1 MSLFIGLQN
10 AHLIQAGKVILKAC
24 QWQIHQGERFALIGR
39 NGVGKS
45 TLMQVLSNHLA
56 LDSGVIHFQKG
67 LTVASLPQDL
77 TKSFGETVFDDIFAR
92 VKQQGGLVASIQKSD
107 FTVFESHIILHARF
121 HDDPHLL
128 HFVKE
133 FNELVAVMQL
143 GLHMPFLGLSG
154 GMKRRCALIAALLVQ
169 PDVLLLDEPTNHLDI
184 SAIMWLEN
192 YLKRYPGA
200 VVLVTH
206 DRFFLQAVATHIV
219 ALNDGILKQ
228 YNSSYEV
235 YLNERAREEAEA
247 LNETNRLQQKLIQ
260 EEHWLQ
266 RGVTARRKRNQGRL
280 KALND
285 LRDKVA
291 LLQKSIGVAGNWDPQ
306 LIRSGRVLVNVE
318 NISYSV
324 GDVVLLKDFS
334 FLMMR
339 GDKLGIVGPNGCG
352 KTTLAKMLLG
362 TLQPTEGQIK
372 FGPNIQPIYFDQLQQ
387 KLNLN
392 ETVMFN
398 LADGAEYVDKG
409 DEKIHV
415 AGYLKEFS
423 FDASH
428 LQRPVHTLSGGEKQR
443 LMLAR
448 CLAEKGNL
456 MVFDEPSNDLDLET
470 IEELSNMLVQYSG
483 TFILISHDRALI
495 QDVVT
500 RLLVWES
507 PGVFREILPT
517 NWHPEAVKVDKVLK
531 PVIKSIV
538 PTKSTLSYIEQKELL
553 KCPDEIAKIE
563 KKIADIHTVMGDA
576 SFYQLATDEM
586 EKWRMRLKE
595 QEDKLDAMYQRWEVL
610 EQKQEGSL

>member
-77 TKSFGETVFDDIFAR
+77 TKSFGETVFDDIFER
-92 VKQQGGLVASIQKSD
+92 IKQQGGLVASIQKSD

-306 LIRSGRVLVNVE
+306 LIRTGRVLVNVE
-318 NISYSV
+318 NISYSI
-324 GDVVLLKDFS
+324 GDVVRFISKNPHRILVSGTTATYGFNVIGGNDPAAQAHFIFDKIEGAIQSLGGKLEDIVRTRVFVKDINQWEAIARAHGHRFA
-334 FLMMR
+334 
-339 GDKLGIVGPNGCG
+339 D
-352 KTTLAKMLLG
+352 
-362 TLQPTEGQIK
+362 
-372 FGPNIQPIYFDQLQQ
+372 IQPANTMVQA
-387 KLNLN
+387 NLI
-392 ETVMFN
+392 
-398 LADGAEYVDKG
+398 G
-409 DEKIHV
+409 DE
-415 AGYLKEFS
+415 YLVEI
-423 FDASH
+423 
-428 LQRPVHTLSGGEKQR
+428 E
-443 LMLAR
+443 
-448 CLAEKGNL
+448 AEA
-456 MVFDEPSNDLDLET
+456 MVE
-470 IEELSNMLVQYSG
+470 
-483 TFILISHDRALI
+483 
-495 QDVVT
+495 
-500 RLLVWES
+500 
-507 PGVFREILPT
+507 
-517 NWHPEAVKVDKVLK
+517 
-531 PVIKSIV
+531 
-538 PTKSTLSYIEQKELL
+538 
-553 KCPDEIAKIE
+553 
-563 KKIADIHTVMGDA
+563 
-576 SFYQLATDEM
+576 
-586 EKWRMRLKE
+586 
-595 QEDKLDAMYQRWEVL
+595 
-610 EQKQEGSL
+610 